1 MMEKTNELLEELLQ
15 NIRRSNRILMSV
27 NAVNVMTILVLV
39 IVLVIK

>member
-27 NAVNVMTILVLV
+27 NAVNVMTIIVLV

>member
-15 NIRRSNRILMSV
+15 NIRKSNRILMSV

>member
-39 IVLVIK
+39 IVLVVK

>member
-1 MMEKTNELLEELLQ
+1 MEKTNELLEELLQ
-15 NIRRSNRILMSV
+15 NIRKSNRILMSV